1 MSKCGSTWS
10 WTGEAAIIYDIYVIH
25 GCCITDLA
33 SVLNRRTELSTCRT
47 NLRSSKT
54 DDMGPNG
61 AWLRVRRA
69 KSAPCAFHASHTH
82 HVGPYYRSPMVLGWL
97 FTLITHSCGLERS
110 IPPPVSKI
118 KSPRT
123 REALV
128 KQLSYMVYMW
138 YIVVT
143 VRLHYGRKPRERVAN
158 GQNKPK
164 IINNRLDGAKWCLVA
179 HGTC

>member
-1 MSKCGSTWS
+1 MDR
-10 WTGEAAIIYDIYVIH
+10 GEAAIIYDIYVIH
-25 GCCITDLA
+25 GCCITYLA
-33 SVLNRRTELSTCRT
+33 SVPNRRTELSTCRT

-82 HVGPYYRSPMVLGWL
+82 HVGPYYRSPILILGWF

-123 REALV
+123 GDA
-128 KQLSYMVYMW
+128 SIIYAIW
-138 YIVVT
+138 YIYGIWGSPHASTTVT
-143 VRLHYGRKPRERVAN
+143 
-158 GQNKPK
+158 
-164 IINNRLDGAKWCLVA
+164 NRGNVLP
-179 HGTC
+179 TCKTSLRS